1 MKRLAKVLVYSVAV
15 AAAVLMTVGCSTPY
29 PFGTIYTKVDLP
41 VAVGNS
47 ELQWSR
53 KGTAS
58 CYSILGL
65 IANGDASINNA
76 CKNGGITKVSWVT
89 YSVNNILGAY
99 GIYTTTVYGD

>member
-1 MKRLAKVLVYSVAV
+1 MKKLTKVLVYS
-15 AAAVLMTVGCSTPY
+15 AAILASVLVTTGCATSY
-29 PFGTIYTKVDLP
+29 PFGTLYTGVDLP
-41 VAVGNS
+41 VAVGTS

-65 IANGDASINNA
+65 IANGDASINSA

-89 YSVNNILGAY
+89 YSVRNILGAY

>member
-1 MKRLAKVLVYSVAV
+1 MRKIAKVLVYSVAV
-15 AAAVLMTVGCSTPY
+15 AASALMTVGCATSY
-29 PFGTIYTKVDLP
+29 PFGTLYTKVDLP

-47 ELQWSR
+47 ELQWSK
-53 KGTAS
+53 KGSAS
-58 CYSILGL
+58 CHSFLGL
-65 IANGDASINNA
+65 IACGDASINNA